1 MRKMIRN
8 KLLLCSALTA
18 VGLAV
23 GGTANAQNLN
33 VLWYG
38 DSSYNTG
45 IDALSTPGTG
55 DPSTTTWTI
64 TNDNT
69 YAAPGAA
76 IATTPPSERPQMCA
90 RSIPSSC
97 IAETITDA

>member
-76 IATTPPSERPQMCA
+76 ISTFNAGIVGSDQPSCVLTA
-90 RSIPSSC
+90 
-97 IAETITDA
+97 AVL